1 MTSFL
6 YKHIMTLFAPVITFN
21 ESLLY
26 SLTPSERRHRRG
38 TAPLY
43 PPNTCTLWLDGYSL
57 ADLNAAYN
65 IILALSNHS
74 SPALLHFNTI
84 LFTSSTVH
92 AIRALSVRLSSLQ
105 PHLPNHNLHAELLPA
120 DSPVAVR
127 RFFDA
132 TSILAGVFV
141 KYPPAPSLLSDATR
155 RRIPL
160 ALVDA
165 RLSPFSHRVCFFAR
179 SVATAAYSSFRFVAA
194 QTEDDANRILAF
206 RKSPVLQRAS
216 LKFLSND
223 WIRPCSSQDVQTFCD
238 AVSGRR
244 VWLAVNT
251 HEGDE
256 FLVLAAHAKLRKRPG
271 LENLLL
277 IMAPWSPARGVAVVK
292 MAAKLG
298 FIGEMTERRMEG
310 NLVPGRSVAVYV
322 ADTSGELSLFY
333 SACEVALIGD
343 SFSRKGRGHS
353 FVEAAHFG
361 VPVLHGPRFD
371 AFGPLASVV
380 MSVIKEDVA
389 MEKDGK
395 GCVWREACMKAA
407 NSEQIEELV
416 AAAFLQRERTR
427 TLGTAFQ
434 TAVRRLNETVERQI
448 VELMEELIGEAAP
461 EHED

>member
-1 MTSFL
+1 M
-6 YKHIMTLFAPVITFN
+6 
-21 ESLLY
+21 
-26 SLTPSERRHRRG
+26 
-38 TAPLY
+38 
-43 PPNTCTLWLDGYSL
+43 
-57 ADLNAAYN
+57 
-65 IILALSNHS
+65 
-74 SPALLHFNTI
+74 
-84 LFTSSTVH
+84 
-92 AIRALSVRLSSLQ
+92 
-105 PHLPNHNLHAELLPA
+105 
-120 DSPVAVR
+120 
-127 RFFDA
+127 
-132 TSILAGVFV
+132 
-141 KYPPAPSLLSDATR
+141 
-155 RRIPL
+155 
-160 ALVDA
+160 
-165 RLSPFSHRVCFFAR
+165 
-179 SVATAAYSSFRFVAA
+179 
-194 QTEDDANRILAF
+194 
-206 RKSPVLQRAS
+206 
-216 LKFLSND
+216 
-223 WIRPCSSQDVQTFCD
+223 
-238 AVSGRR
+238 
-244 VWLAVNT
+244 
-251 HEGDE
+251 
-256 FLVLAAHAKLRKRPG
+256 LAAHARLRKRPG

-371 AFGPLASVV
+371 AFAPLASVV